1 MFLEKICIELI
12 LVLHIIP
19 AHLFVC
25 KFRLQNNRR
34 ECDDIWYSKFS
45 WRLLTFFLM
54 SKNPLFHMKL

>member
-45 WRLLTFFLM
+45 WRLL
-54 SKNPLFHMKL
+54 